1 MKKIFCLMLCLVL
14 MMSVSSCG
22 GNTETPTDVYTTQPR
37 TTVTAVESVTDLAS
51 AGKFD
56 TTEVKLGDI
65 IDKIEDT
72 YEYAPET
79 ALEDSDEHGHS
90 HDVYLEKTIGTDLT
104 RFTYADLQFFTVNGE
119 DNKGVAIMVTSS
131 GAYGFKCN
139 INLKEDIINVLGTPD
154 YEMALPEG
162 ERFYMLGQE
171 DANRM
176 TYMYDNYRLDFITVE
191 DVLAFIVLTD
201 TDIYDEFSTNTAV
214 VTETVT
220 VNKEA

>member
-1 MKKIFCLMLCLVL
+1 
-14 MMSVSSCG
+14 
-22 GNTETPTDVYTTQPR
+22 
-37 TTVTAVESVTDLAS
+37 
-51 AGKFD
+51 
-56 TTEVKLGDI
+56 
-65 IDKIEDT
+65 
-72 YEYAPET
+72 
-79 ALEDSDEHGHS
+79 
-90 HDVYLEKTIGTDLT
+90 
-104 RFTYADLQFFTVNGE
+104 
-119 DNKGVAIMVTSS
+119 MVTSS

-139 INLKEDIINVLGTPD
+139 LNLREDIINVLGTPD

-220 VNKEA
+220 VNKEAQ